1 MNPCLSRYMTAFAS
15 SGILSSCALYVS
27 CEPPTSREHMRV
39 SLFRHSNLFVH
50 LGSIFRPEVP
60 CVHSI
65 CRTSKPA
72 YPSLLAFLVMVYH
85 PLSPFTSHD
94 PCNGSHY
101 ISLVHLSLAVRRLWI
116 PLTLVVPPLHTVHH
130 LLGTGGRD
138 IVNGYDSVQ

>member
-1 MNPCLSRYMTAFAS
+1 
-15 SGILSSCALYVS
+15 
-27 CEPPTSREHMRV
+27 MRV
-39 SLFRHSNLFVH
+39 SLFRHTNLFVH

-60 CVHSI
+60 CVPFDMPHIETGISQSS
-65 CRTSKPA
+65 C
-72 YPSLLAFLVMVYH
+72 LFLVMVYH
-85 PLSPFTSHD
+85 PLSPFIFHD

-101 ISLVHLSLAVRRLWI
+101 ISLVHLSLAVGWLWI